1 MGRSWDAAKGGLLVG
16 RPLPGGGGCKGRQ
29 LLRRRRQ
36 RLRVLWQLPQ
46 LRKMSMRRP
55 GQLSGL
61 PQVVSRWLQ
70 LGGPQVVLLLV
81 KGLVTNACSI
91 LQTRIIA
98 KSVFLLR
105 FAAVNN

>member
-1 MGRSWDAAKGGLLVG
+1 MGRSWDAAKGGLPAD

-29 LLRRRRQ
+29 LRRRLRQ

-61 PQVVSRWLQ
+61 PPVVSWWLD
-70 LGGPQVVLLLV
+70 GPQVGLLV
-81 KGLVTNACSI
+81 WV
-91 LQTRIIA
+91 
-98 KSVFLLR
+98 
-105 FAAVNN
+105 